1 MTLKECHIILQVRDG
16 ATLDDVKRA
25 YRRLAFELH
34 PDLNPHRKDASRRF
48 QQLNEAYVLLTRHLE
63 SSDPFADAARNTFE
77 EARRA
82 QSQQQGNGAAGRAGA
97 NDDPLSK
104 QNGFAGGR
112 FGGGGAAHGAGGG
125 QRSGGASES
134 GTSAADGASRSAG
147 SAGNAS
153 AKGAG
158 RARRMAETAY
168 AGKEDVLRDILRD
181 PFARRV
187 FEDIYSQIRRD
198 GGRPDLAKPPRK
210 RKLSLEWGSRKLSLD
225 LTHGVGGAVRGWL
238 RKQIDEEQ
246 TMYLPAVN
254 LVPGARLRLQVS
266 QGLSGETR
274 TVEVTLP
281 QDFVVGRPLR
291 LKGLGKS
298 IGPWQGDLYLRLLA
312 KV

>member
-63 SSDPFADAARNTFE
+63 SSDPFANAARSTFE

-82 QSQQQGNGAAGRAGA
+82 QQQGSGAAGRTGA
-97 NDDPLSK
+97 TDDPLSK
-104 QNGFAGGR
+104 QQGFSGGR
-112 FGGGGAAHGAGGG
+112 FGGGASHATGGG

-134 GTSAADGASRSAG
+134 GESATEGSSRSAG
-147 SAGNAS
+147 DAG

-198 GGRPDLAKPPRK
+198 GGRPDIAKPPRK

-281 QDFVVGRPLR
+281 HDFVVGRPLR